1 MVIGYKKDNDTEIWR
16 CETGYWDSNFLL
28 LLTKL
33 PTAMLGFFLFKIT
46 FVNIFL
52 ENGNNYKIKSVE
64 SKLWNNYVF
73 LYAYIIQ
80 IDIFIEGIQNIFK
93 YITGVKG
100 YLNIIDLWFQQYLE
114 KEMFDQMHV
123 PDTKTTRTKTIYDKT
138 GASLDWIILDFSCNF
153 LQI

>member
-1 MVIGYKKDNDTEIWR
+1 
-16 CETGYWDSNFLL
+16 
-28 LLTKL
+28 
-33 PTAMLGFFLFKIT
+33 MLGFFLFKIT

-80 IDIFIEGIQNIFK
+80 VDIFIEGIQNIFK
-93 YITGVKG
+93 YIPGVKG

-114 KEMFDQMHV
+114 KEMFGQMHV
-123 PDTKTTRTKTIYDKT
+123 PDTKTTRTTKIYDKR
-138 GASLDWIILDFSCNF
+138 AQVWIG
-153 LQI
+153 